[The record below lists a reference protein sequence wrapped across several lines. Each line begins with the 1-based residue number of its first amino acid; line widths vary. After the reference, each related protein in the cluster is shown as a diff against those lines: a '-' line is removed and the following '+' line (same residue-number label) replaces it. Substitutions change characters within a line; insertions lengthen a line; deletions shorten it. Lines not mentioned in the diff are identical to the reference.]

1 MKTLG
6 ETLIERVDKLIESQK
21 GDRPILSTTATSAAI
36 GELAARNEGLEKA
49 IREIAVEV
57 QKLSASRES

>member
-1 MKTLG
+1 METLT
-6 ETLIERVDKLIESQK
+6 ETLIERVDKLIEAQK
-21 GDRPILSTTATSAAI
+21 GDRPLLATTATSVAI
-36 GELAARNEGLEKA
+36 GELAARSDGLEKA